1 MSNEDNSQHIVD
13 LLADMV
19 LKYIKEH
26 PDTENVPTTANA
38 DDGKAA

>member
-1 MSNEDNSQHIVD
+1 MSCEDNSQQIVD

-26 PDTENVPTTANA
+26 PEAETIPTTADA
-38 DDGKAA
+38 DSGKAA